1 MFRSFF
7 VSNGFSGVSAA
18 PVVPP
23 GAWVLVSL
31 FAGGCAGVLVAF
43 LL

>member
-18 PVVPP
+18 AVVLP